1 MKAAKKTMTDQEAL
15 ELISR
20 AHRAECDDDPRI
32 YLKAV
37 RATLI
42 ALEYDEEWV
51 NGRAREI
58 FEEFVN

>member
-1 MKAAKKTMTDQEAL
+1 MKAALKTMTDAKAR

-20 AHRAECDDDPRI
+20 AHRAECEEDPRI
-32 YLKAV
+32 FLKGV

-42 ALEYDEEWV
+42 ALGYDEEWV

-58 FEEFVN
+58 FEDFVK